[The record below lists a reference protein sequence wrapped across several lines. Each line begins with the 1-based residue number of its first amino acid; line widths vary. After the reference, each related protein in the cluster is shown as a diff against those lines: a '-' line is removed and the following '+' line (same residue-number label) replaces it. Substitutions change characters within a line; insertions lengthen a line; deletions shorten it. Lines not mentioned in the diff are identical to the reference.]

1 MRGGPGTGKGT
12 SKHPGLKMLHPDF
25 NLKLRAVATLSDAEV
40 LRVRGI
46 TGENRPLQCAG
57 LNRHEAEEE
66 ESSRERTSDPLGP
79 EFCVGHREMHGEA

>member
-1 MRGGPGTGKGT
+1 LDWAVTSVTLTCPTFLSRMECYVMRDQESHCT
-12 SKHPGLKMLHPDF
+12 
-25 NLKLRAVATLSDAEV
+25 
-40 LRVRGI
+40 
-46 TGENRPLQCAG
+46 RPCLIIDEIRQLQCAG